1 MRLNLE
7 GGGEREGGE
16 NSKVVE
22 DNYVCV
28 CVCYGEKKGGKKYS
42 ESTVVMIPL
51 GTEGQ
56 AEYVKG
62 KEELQPE
69 NRLRVGLIK

>member
-1 MRLNLE
+1 M
-7 GGGEREGGE
+7 
-16 NSKVVE
+16 
-22 DNYVCV
+22 CV

>member
-1 MRLNLE
+1 ME
-7 GGGEREGGE
+7 ERGRGE

-22 DNYVCV
+22 DNYVRV
-28 CVCYGEKKGGKKYS
+28 CVCYGEKKERKKHS
-42 ESTVVMIPL
+42 ETTVMIPL

-69 NRLRVGLIK
+69 NRQRVGLIK